1 MIIDRLLGSGVKLW
15 LRSQL
20 TGIERLEVA
29 IIGKDRQIMTGY
41 IPEIFIAADAAIYQD
56 IALSEAEVKGVNIRF
71 NLNEVIKAK
80 PFQLLEPISVTTK
93 VLVKESDLQASLES
107 ALLSEGLTS
116 FWRDLLQ
123 ETNPSMAEELQN
135 SSIVWQKFSLAS
147 ERLELT
153 GTIGDTNCQITIITG
168 LSLLNHQTLLFSP
181 VTILGIPELTQNPV
195 SELAINLGNEVRIA
209 ELKLEENQ
217 LLLKGMITVLP
228 SP

>member
-29 IIGKDRQIMTGY
+29 IRGKDRQIMTGY

-56 IALSEAEVKGVNIRF
+56 IALSQAEVKGVNIRF

-123 ETNPSMAEELQN
+123 ETNHSKAEDLQN
-135 SSIVWQKFSLAS
+135 SSVVWQELSLAS

-153 GTIGDTNCQITIITG
+153 GTIEDTNCQITIITG
-168 LSLLNHQTLLFSP
+168 LSLLNPQTLLFSP
-181 VTILGIPELTQNPV
+181 VTILGLPELAQNPV

-217 LLLKGMITVLP
+217 LLLRGTITVLP
-228 SP
+228 SL

>member
-29 IIGKDRQIMTGY
+29 IRGKDRQIMTGY

-56 IALSEAEVKGVNIRF
+56 IALSQAEVKGVNIRF
-71 NLNEVIKAK
+71 NLKEVIKAK

-93 VLVKESDLQASLES
+93 VLIKESDLQASLES
-107 ALLSEGLTS
+107 SLLSEGLTS

-123 ETNPSMAEELQN
+123 KTNHSTAEELQN
-135 SSIVWQKFSLAS
+135 SSIVWQEFSLTP
-147 ERLELT
+147 EKLELT
-153 GTIGDTNCQITIITG
+153 GTIEDNNSQITIITG
-168 LSLLNHQTLLFSP
+168 LSLLNPQTLLFSS
-181 VTILGIPELTQNPV
+181 VTILGVPELAQNPV

-217 LLLKGMITVLP
+217 LSLRGTITVLP
-228 SP
+228 SV

>member
-41 IPEIFIAADAAIYQD
+41 IPEIFIAANAAVYQD
-56 IALSEAEVKGVNIRF
+56 IALSQAEVKGVNIRF

-93 VLVKESDLQASLES
+93 VLIKESDLQASLES
-107 ALLSEGLTS
+107 SLLSDGLTS

-123 ETNPSMAEELQN
+123 ETNHIAAEELQN
-135 SSIVWQKFSLAS
+135 SSIVWQEFSLTS
-147 ERLELT
+147 EKLELT
-153 GTIGDTNCQITIITG
+153 GTIEDTNCRISIITG
-168 LSLLNHQTLLFSP
+168 LSLLNPQTLLFSS
-181 VTILGIPELTQNPV
+181 VTILGIPELAQTPI

-217 LLLKGMITVLP
+217 LSLRGTITVLP
-228 SP
+228 SV